1 MDKKELFPNLAAEMA
16 RANLTKP
23 ALAQI
28 IGISLGS
35 MYSKLAG
42 RTEFNLGEIETI
54 TSTLELMTDQD
65 LTLDYLFKKG
75 D

>member
-1 MDKKELFPNLAAEMA
+1 MDKETFPNLSAEMA

-35 MYSKLAG
+35 IYSKTSG
-42 RTEFNLGEIETI
+42 KTEFNLGEMQAICNCLETL
-54 TSTLELMTDQD
+54 TEQE
-65 LTLDYLFKKG
+65 LTLDYLFKKTSN
-75 D
+75 